1 MTNSILP
8 LANWG
13 LGTAIIIFFAVLCV
27 VLSAI
32 VITFVLSGKKK
43 GDGQVNSTDEDSI
56 KNL

>member
-13 LGTAIIIFFAVLCV
+13 MGTALIIFFAVLCV

-32 VITFVLSGKKK
+32 VINFVLSGKKK
-43 GDGQVNSTDEDSI
+43 DSDDEVFP
-56 KNL
+56 KKENTTE

>member
-13 LGTAIIIFFAVLCV
+13 MGTALIIFFAVLCV

-32 VITFVLSGKKK
+32 VINFVMSGKKK
-43 GDGQVNSTDEDSI
+43 DNDDEVFPR
-56 KNL
+56 NENTTE